1 MTLYE
6 AQNEPHLLRC
16 LVARR
21 RMNSRCKTFSCAC
34 AVLSLLGVVLG
45 WMADGYGDSNC
56 KLGWFAVVAAI
67 SWLMIKLLGCIST
80 ATKRKA
86 ALLQQYFDARI
97 FAVEASSMG
106 NTALGVSLTDSEI
119 VELINNVSMD
129 DVRDAKV
136 ENWYQPTEGL
146 NSFERIL
153 DCQCQCV
160 RWEKTQRW
168 CYFVFS
174 SCMVFVICIGG
185 LVMNM
190 DAKLYLFTYRLLLA
204 GAFVEMLVDGAVCQI
219 SDLIRIHGI
228 MDLIRRIEHGDAGL
242 SVDFDSLV
250 YLQNRIYEH
259 RREASYIPDWFYW
272 LCHKWLQPR
281 AERIS
286 EVRKEMKGEAHA

>member
-16 LVARR
+16 IVARR
-21 RMNSRCKTFSCAC
+21 RMNSRCKTFSCVC
-34 AVLSLLGVVLG
+34 AVLSILGVILG
-45 WMADGYGDSNC
+45 WTVGGCDDSNY
-56 KLGWFAVVAAI
+56 KLVWFAVVAAV
-67 SWLMIKLLGCIST
+67 SWFVIKLLGCISV

-97 FAVEASSMG
+97 FAVEAPSMG
-106 NTALGVSLTDSEI
+106 NNALGVSLTDSEI
-119 VELINNVSMD
+119 VELINNVSMN
-129 DVRDAKV
+129 DVCDAKV
-136 ENWYQPTEGL
+136 KNWYQPTDGL

-168 CYFVFS
+168 CYFIFS
-174 SCMVFVICIGG
+174 VCIVLVICIGG
-185 LVMNM
+185 LLLNM
-190 DAKLYLFTYRLLLA
+190 DSKLYLFTYRLLLA
-204 GAFVEMLVDGAVCQI
+204 GAFIEMLVDGVVCQVT
-219 SDLIRIHGI
+219 DLIRIHGI

-242 SVDFDSLV
+242 SVNFDSLV
-250 YLQNRIYEH
+250 YLQSRIYEH

-272 LCHKWLQPR
+272 LCHKRLQPR

-286 EVRKEMKGEAHA
+286 AVRKEMKGKGYA